1 MTRKIAVLTIT
12 HNSPLRMNYGNR
24 LQNYA
29 LQQTLIKLGHQV
41 MTVDYKSVYPP
52 REHKITTVHKRTF
65 FERLRSLTAEK
76 VIRKLRDKILRIRNK
91 AAYKHKLN
99 SFDNF
104 IRTNISWTEK
114 KYSIDSDFSGLDSEF
129 DYIIAGS
136 DQIWNPYWE
145 GTQPVYFMEFVP
157 ENKRIT
163 YAASFGV
170 SGVQDIPENM
180 REYYK
185 RVLTNIPFIS
195 CREDSGCGI
204 VEALTGKKALH
215 VLDPVFLLEPNEW
228 SLLEKKPSG
237 VYIAKRYILVYF
249 LGSIPD
255 EAVQKIKSL
264 KSQGFSIIYLDRAD
278 KFNSCFASPEEFLY
292 LISHAQAILT
302 DSFHGCAFSIIYN
315 RPFTYFNREI
325 YLEDMSSRFDSLFKM
340 LSCSRYANEVVH
352 ENEILSMN
360 YDSVNASIAKYKA
373 VSLKFLKSAVDR

>member
-41 MTVDYKSVYPP
+41 LTVDYKSVYPP

-145 GTQPVYFMEFVP
+145 GTQPIYFMEFVP
-157 ENKRIT
+157 PEKRIA

-170 SGVQDIPENM
+170 SEIPDDM
-180 REYYK
+180 RERYRAYMK
-185 RVLTNIPFIS
+185 QIPRIS
-195 CREDSGCGI
+195 CREDTGCDI
-204 VEALTGKKALH
+204 VENLTGRRPEH
-215 VLDPVFLLEPNEW
+215 VLDPVFLLSKDEW
-228 SLLEKKPSG
+228 SAMEKEPSRSYSFG
-237 VYIAKRYILVYF
+237 SSYVLVYF
-249 LGSIPD
+249 LGGIS
-255 EAVQKIKSL
+255 ESANEKIKSF
-264 KSQGFSIIYLDRAD
+264 KNAVYLDRRE
-278 KFNSCFASPEEFLY
+278 KFNPIFASPEEFLF
-292 LISHAQAILT
+292 LVNHAEMIIT
-302 DSFHGCAFSIIYN
+302 DSFHGCVFSLIFNKPFAYFDREVSGGN
-315 RPFTYFNREI
+315 R
-325 YLEDMSSRFDSLFKM
+325 DMSSRLSSL
-340 LSCSRYANEVVH
+340 SRLIQCRISEHGITSYDYPAINQ
-352 ENEILSMN
+352 ILAREKIKSMN
-360 YDSVNASIAKYKA
+360 FLES
-373 VSLKFLKSAVDR
+373 SLR